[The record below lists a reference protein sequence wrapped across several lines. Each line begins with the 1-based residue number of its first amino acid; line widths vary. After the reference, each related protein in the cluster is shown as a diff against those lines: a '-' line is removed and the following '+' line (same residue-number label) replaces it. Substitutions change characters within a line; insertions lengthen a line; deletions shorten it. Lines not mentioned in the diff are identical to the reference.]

1 MNLKQMLEAFVRH
14 RREVVT
20 RRTIF
25 ELRKARNR
33 AHILEG
39 LTVALANIDE
49 MIELIKTSANP
60 NEARERMLARTW
72 EPGLVGALLAAA
84 GAEASRP
91 EDLPQG
97 VGLVDGRY
105 QLTEAQAQQG

>member
-1 MNLKQMLEAFVRH
+1 MYKRQ
-14 RREVVT
+14 
-20 RRTIF
+20 IF

-72 EPGLVGALLAAA
+72 EAGLVGALLAAS
-84 GAEASRP
+84 GADASRP

-97 VGLVDGRY
+97 VGLIDGFY
-105 QLTEAQAQQG
+105 QLTETQAQQILEMRRCV